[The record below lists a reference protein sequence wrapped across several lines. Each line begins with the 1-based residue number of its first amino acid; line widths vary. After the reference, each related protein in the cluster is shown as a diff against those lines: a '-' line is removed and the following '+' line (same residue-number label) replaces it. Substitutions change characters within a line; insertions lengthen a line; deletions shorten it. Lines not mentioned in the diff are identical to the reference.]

1 MHKHAV
7 VIYGILLS
15 LCLWMMPGHTLGVSL
30 ADDEEGKTSE
40 ELQQVVISLR
50 REFKLQMAQAEQDR
64 RLIYENI
71 QVKFKDLMNKQE
83 VHNSSQPEITQKAQ
97 TLLALLQEYDKDL
110 TLLEHALNTI
120 ETTMNQNLDDLETQ
134 LASIKKRGISRP
146 MPVTAAESEEPEPE
160 SSSFEFSPGQLFRA
174 AYRIYMDGDYE
185 IAIAG
190 FQKYLQEYP
199 DTQLAGAA
207 QYWIAE
213 SLAKLD
219 EYDIAIQEYQRL
231 IQQYPLNDKIADAH
245 YGIGAAMLKLGR
257 DSEAQS
263 NFTYVVVH
271 FPGTIAAQKA
281 QNRLDS
287 IR

>member
-231 IQQYPLNDKIADAH
+231 LQQYPLNDKIADAH